1 MGEIQFSGLSTGI
14 DTAAIVEQLMAIES
28 QRLSK
33 YESDLAEREEVRSM
47 LNELEGN
54 LNTLQGAV
62 EDLSDADSLRAYE
75 TTSSDSDIL
84 TAEASDKAFEGNHT
98 VVIDQLA
105 NAERWVHSSGVEY
118 AEDYVGA
125 GNFIYS
131 YDGQETVLTT
141 AADTTLEDLVGLINN
156 DADNPGVT
164 ASLLFYND
172 AYNMVLNGND
182 AGSDYSISINDS
194 NTEVWKADTAFTSG
208 TDEAGLDTLLTDLDQ
223 LTGTLVGDE
232 SITITGTQHD
242 GTAVN
247 ASFAFTDEMKLSH
260 LINEI
265 EDAFGGTAKA
275 TLEDGKVVL
284 TDLTN
289 GTSQMTL
296 NLTYN
301 AGSGS
306 TTFTMPTVSQTTEG
320 GSVTASLAGFSEAD
334 FLETQS
340 AQDSRHK
347 VDGFPTGADEWITR
361 SSNTIDDVISGV
373 TLHLHDTGTIQVGL
387 TRDIESLKEKVT
399 SMVDAYNAVVNFID
413 ENTGYNEES
422 GDAGLLMTDSTVRGL
437 KGLLRMPLIEQT
449 SGFLKDI
456 DTFLMPGQIGL
467 ELDGDGFLNLDT
479 SVFDEAVTEN
489 YMGLLALI
497 GADKTG
503 SSSSDTIDFFSAS
516 SKYTAGGSY
525 DVEVTISGGVITS
538 ARIKSEDESTYRD
551 ATVEGNI
558 VVGDSTFSDG
568 DALYPENGLQLSI
581 DLSQDGTFTSTVR
594 VKEGFAG
601 AMEDIV
607 DRILKSSNGIL
618 TLDQDSVDRQIDNLE
633 EDIADEEDRLS
644 RREERLRLQYARLE
658 STLTLLQSQMSALS
672 ALSLSS

>member
-28 QRLSK
+28 QRLKK
-33 YESDLAEREEVRSM
+33 YEADLSEREEVRSV
-47 LNELEGN
+47 LNELETK
-54 LNTLQGAV
+54 LDALQGAV
-62 EDLSDADSLRAYE
+62 EDLSDSDTLRSYE

-98 VVIDQLA
+98 LVIDQLA
-105 NAERWVHSSGVEY
+105 NAERWVHSTGVEY

-131 YDGQETVLTT
+131 YDGKETVLTT
-141 AADTTLEDLVGLINN
+141 SADTTLEDLVGLINN
-156 DADNPGVT
+156 DADNPGIT

-172 AYNMVLNGND
+172 AYHMVLNGND

-194 NTEVWKADTAFTSG
+194 NTEVWQADTGFTSG
-208 TDEAGLDTLLTDLDQ
+208 TDDAGLDTLLTDLDQ

-247 ASFAFTDEMKLSH
+247 ASFAFTDKMKLSH

-284 TDLTN
+284 TDTTN
-289 GTSQMTL
+289 GTSLMTL

-306 TTFTMPTVSQTTEG
+306 TTFTMPTVSQSTAG
-320 GSVTASLAGFSEAD
+320 GSVTASLAGFSGAD

-340 AQDSRHK
+340 AQDSRLK
-347 VDGFPTGADEWITR
+347 VDGFPAGADEWITR

-399 SMVDAYNAVVNFID
+399 AMVDAYNLVVSFID
-413 ENTGYNEES
+413 ENTSYDEES

-437 KGLLRMPLIEQT
+437 KSLLRTPLIEQT

-456 DTFLMPGQIGL
+456 DTFLLPGEIGL
-467 ELDGDGFLNLDT
+467 ELDGDGLLNLDT
-479 SVFDEAVTEN
+479 SVFEEAVTES

-503 SSSSDTIDFFSAS
+503 SSSSDTIDFFAAS
-516 SKYTAGGSY
+516 SKYTASGTY
-525 DVEVTISGGVITS
+525 EVEVTVSGGVITS

-551 ATVEGNI
+551 ATISGNM

-568 DALYPENGLQLSI
+568 DALYPENGLQLSV

-594 VKEGFAG
+594 VKQGFAG

-607 DRILKSSNGIL
+607 DRLLKPSNGVL
-618 TLDQDSVDRQIDNLE
+618 TMDQDSVDRQIDNLE
-633 EDIADEEDRLS
+633 EDIDDEEDRLS
-644 RREERLRLQYARLE
+644 RREERLMLQYARLE

-672 ALSLSS
+672 ALSTSS

>member
-14 DTAAIVEQLMAIES
+14 DTSAIVEQLMRIES
-28 QRLSK
+28 QRLNK
-33 YESDLAEREEVRSM
+33 YEADLDEKEEVRSL
-47 LNELEGN
+47 LNKLEGN
-54 LNTLQGAV
+54 LQTLQGAA
-62 EDLSDADSLRAYE
+62 EDLSDADALRAFE
-75 TTSSDSDIL
+75 TTSSDTDVL
-84 TAEASDKAFEGNHT
+84 TAEASDKAFEGSHT

-105 NAERWVHSSGVEY
+105 NAERWVHTSGIEY

-125 GNFIYS
+125 GNLIYS
-131 YDGQETVLTT
+131 YNGQETVLTT
-141 AADTTLEDLVGLINN
+141 TADTTLEDLVGLINN

-172 AYNMVLNGND
+172 AYHMVLNGND
-182 AGSDYSISINDS
+182 AGSDYAISINDS
-194 NTEVWKADTAFTSG
+194 NTEVWQADSAFTSG
-208 TDEAGLDTLLTDLDQ
+208 SDEAGQSTLLIDLDQ
-223 LTGTLVGDE
+223 FSGTFAGDE

-247 ASFAFTDEMKLSH
+247 ASFTINDEMKLSH

-275 TLEDGKVVL
+275 TLKDGKVIL
-284 TDLTN
+284 TDRTN

-296 NLTYN
+296 NLAYN

-306 TTFTMPTVSQTTEG
+306 TTFILPTISQTTAG
-320 GSVTASLAGFSEAD
+320 GSVTASLAGFTEAD

-340 AQDSRHK
+340 AQDARLK
-347 VDGFPTGADEWITR
+347 VDGFPTGVDEWITR

-387 TRDIESLKEKVT
+387 TRDIESLEEKIK
-399 SMVDAYNAVVNFID
+399 SMVDAYNAVVSFVD
-413 ENTGYNEES
+413 ENTAYDEES
-422 GDAGLLMTDSTVRGL
+422 GVAGLLMTDSTVRSL
-437 KGLLRMPLIEQT
+437 KNLLRLPLIEQT

-467 ELDGDGFLNLDT
+467 ELDGDGLLNLD
-479 SVFDEAVTEN
+479 SSAFDEAVTEN

-497 GADKTG
+497 GANKTG
-503 SSSSDTIDFFSAS
+503 SSSNDAIEFFSAS
-516 SKYTAGGSY
+516 SNYTAGGTY
-525 DVEVTISGGVITS
+525 DVEVTVSGGAITS

-551 ATVEGNI
+551 ATIEGNI
-558 VVGDSTFSDG
+558 VVGDSSFGDG
-568 DALYPENGLQLSI
+568 DPLYPENGLQLTV

-594 VKEGFAG
+594 VKQGFAG
-601 AMEDIV
+601 AMEDVV

-618 TLDQDSVDRQIDNLE
+618 TMDQNSIEKQIDNLE

-644 RREERLRLQYARLE
+644 RREERLQLQYARLE

-672 ALSLSS
+672 ALQIS